1 MTQIIDTPPN
11 PVDQRRNATLIALII
26 GGILASLAG
35 IGVMVYALSLYTGAG
50 ELASSN
56 QTMGCLLIAVAGFL
70 VSAAGTD
77 LRHNAHRHRRG
88 I

>member
-1 MTQIIDTPPN
+1 MTQIIDTPPS
-11 PVDQRRNATLIALII
+11 PVDQRRNTTLIAVII
-26 GGILASLAG
+26 GGVLASLAG
-35 IGVMVYALSLYTGAG
+35 IGVMVYALALYTSAG
-50 ELASSN
+50 TNLSSN
-56 QTMGCLLIAVAGFL
+56 QSTGCLLIAVAGFL